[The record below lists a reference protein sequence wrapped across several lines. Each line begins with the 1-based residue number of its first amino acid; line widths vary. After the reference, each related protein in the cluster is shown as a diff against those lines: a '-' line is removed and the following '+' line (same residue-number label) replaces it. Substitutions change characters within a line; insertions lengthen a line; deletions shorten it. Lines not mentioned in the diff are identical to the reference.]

1 MFPAEPRRLS
11 RGSAFWGAGCAFVA
25 TILRNS
31 FAVAA
36 QLAGIT
42 AAIIAG
48 NDLGTVGGA
57 TGDAFML
64 AVIRCSEI
72 CIGIVSAGV
81 VLARAD
87 FGSGQRR
94 LATRIAEISTE
105 VMGRFVG
112 ILALAGPGLPE
123 TQRMRQN

>member
-1 MFPAEPRRLS
+1 M
-11 RGSAFWGAGCAFVA
+11 WGAGCAFVA

-31 FAVAA
+31 FAVSA

-48 NDLGTVGGA
+48 NELGTVGGA
-57 TGDAFML
+57 NGDALML

-81 VLARAD
+81 VLAGAD

-105 VMGRFVG
+105 VMRRFVG
-112 ILALAGPGLPE
+112 TLALAGPGLPE
-123 TQRMRQN
+123 TQPMRQN